1 MAFFVA
7 FCLFLID
14 ATIITNTDNTTW
26 RYQIAVLEISLSKN
40 IKRMSGSCDTQSTS
54 NQVVEKLC
62 DYELE
67 MSDYYGASTEETDF
81 VGMEQLEFVDFKQK
95 YVTINTS

>member
-1 MAFFVA
+1 
-7 FCLFLID
+7 
-14 ATIITNTDNTTW
+14 
-26 RYQIAVLEISLSKN
+26 
-40 IKRMSGSCDTQSTS
+40 MSGSCDTQSTS

-95 YVTINTS
+95 

>member
-7 FCLFLID
+7 FCLFFID
-14 ATIITNTDNTTW
+14 ATTITNSDNTTW

-54 NQVVEKLC
+54 NQVVEKIC
-62 DYELE
+62 EYELE
-67 MSDYYGASTEETDF
+67 TSDNYGASTEETDF

-95 YVTINTS
+95 YVTFNTS